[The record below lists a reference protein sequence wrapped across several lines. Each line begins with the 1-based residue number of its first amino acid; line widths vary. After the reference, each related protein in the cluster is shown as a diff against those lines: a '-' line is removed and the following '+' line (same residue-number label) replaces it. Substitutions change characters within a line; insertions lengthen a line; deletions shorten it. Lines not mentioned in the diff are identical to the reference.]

1 MVKAYMKTIE
11 ILLVIVLTTM
21 LLLIIIPRPSALETE
36 QKNYLISL
44 EENEAF
50 RNFAIQNTGCYNSTD
65 AEAVT
70 GLVKNY
76 LPQDYSFVICIDQS
90 TVLPDKETIYANSI
104 LISGNYSSIDVK
116 TVRLFYWP

>member
-21 LLLIIIPRPSALETE
+21 LLLIIIPRPSTLETE
-36 QKNYLISL
+36 QKNYLIHL
-44 EENEAF
+44 EQNAAF
-50 RNFAIQNTGCYNSTD
+50 RNFAIQNAGCYNSTD
-65 AEAVT
+65 TEAIT
-70 GLVKNY
+70 GLVRGY

-90 TVLPDKETIYANSI
+90 AVLPDKETIYANSI
-104 LISGNYSSIDVK
+104 IISGNYSSIDVK